1 MNDSFLHQLN
11 TNSTKISES
20 ELCCFV
26 YLVGMTRFALLSRSF
41 EQSEIR
47 TFDTKQAEQKRS
59 ACFRTSCRDDKIR
72 TCDLRSPRPLRYRTA
87 PHPAALR
94 MTTCNFSFEFS
105 SYTDGNTRYFHRR
118 EGNASQLNSLSE
130 FLYASHFRRKAG
142 AKVRHFFDISKF
154 F

>member
-47 TFDTKQAEQKRS
+47 TFDTKQAEQN
-59 ACFRTSCRDDKIR
+59 
-72 TCDLRSPRPLRYRTA
+72 
-87 PHPAALR
+87 ALLVL
-94 MTTCNFSFEFS
+94 
-105 SYTDGNTRYFHRR
+105 YF
-118 EGNASQLNSLSE
+118 LS
-130 FLYASHFRRKAG
+130 G
-142 AKVRHFFDISKF
+142 
-154 F
+154 